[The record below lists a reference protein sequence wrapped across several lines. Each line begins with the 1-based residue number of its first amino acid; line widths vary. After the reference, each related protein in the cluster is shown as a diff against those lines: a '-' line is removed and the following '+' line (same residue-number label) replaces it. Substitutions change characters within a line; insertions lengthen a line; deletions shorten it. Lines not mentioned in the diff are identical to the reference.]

1 MSETEY
7 QPTYENGPGGGSWH
21 GGASDHALARAMK
34 QAAES
39 AGRTAAP
46 APAAYVSA
54 RGAGRRRRVL
64 ASAAAGT
71 VCVLASG
78 VVAAVLQFQPSAPAL
93 PAAPPSPRHS
103 ADSERPGPS
112 MGFGSPSLS
121 APPGATHVGT
131 VRQKPTAP
139 ATSPRWSPPPP

>member
-7 QPTYENGPGGGSWH
+7 ASGCGADHPSGHGP
-21 GGASDHALARAMK
+21 DRALARALK

-46 APAAYVSA
+46 APAGWVSA
-54 RGAGRRRRVL
+54 RGATRRRRVL

-78 VVAAVLQFQPSAPAL
+78 VVAAVLQLQPSTPAL

-103 ADSERPGPS
+103 AAGERTSPAAPS
-112 MGFGSPSLS
+112 IESGSPASGS
-121 APPGATHVGT
+121 PPGATRT
-131 VRQKPTAP
+131 SRVRGKPTAP
-139 ATSPRWSPPPP
+139 ATSPPWSPPPTW

>member
-7 QPTYENGPGGGSWH
+7 QPAYENGPGRA
-21 GGASDHALARAMK
+21 GAHRSDLALARAMK

-39 AGRTAAP
+39 AGRRATP

-78 VVAAVLQFQPSAPAL
+78 VVAAVLQLQPSAPAL

-103 ADSERPGPS
+103 AVGERPGPS
-112 MGFGSPSLS
+112 MGSGSASPSGS
-121 APPGATHVGT
+121 EDATPASTLGT
-131 VRQKPTAP
+131 TPTAP
-139 ATSPRWSPPPP
+139 ATTPGWSPPPTW